1 MGKRQYEGGGSK
13 GWGRGS
19 MREEVVRMGK
29 RQYEGGGSK
38 DGEEAV

>member
-19 MREEVVRMGK
+19 MKEEVV
-29 RQYEGGGSK
+29 K